1 MKPLKDCRLYTF
13 IDTTYLLGRK
23 PSDLARQL
31 CDGGSDLIQ
40 LRAKKL
46 GSGQLAELIDQI
58 LPVTREAGV
67 WLVINDFYSL
77 ALQKG
82 APAFHLGQEDFFDT
96 GLCRVSELVSP
107 GNQTVIGLSS
117 HSPEQAQRAL
127 AAGAHYLG
135 VGPVFSTATKP
146 EAKPVS
152 LRYVEWAAR
161 NIPVPWFAIG
171 GINLSNL
178 DEVLEAGARGIC
190 VVSAILK
197 ESDVAG
203 ACRQFKRRL
212 V

>member
-1 MKPLKDCRLYTF
+1 MKALNECRLYTF
-13 IDTTYLLGRK
+13 IDTAYLLGRK
-23 PSDLARQL
+23 PADLARQL

-40 LRAKKL
+40 LRAKN
-46 GSGQLAELIDQI
+46 STSDQVAELIDQI
-58 LPVTREAGV
+58 LPVTNKAGV
-67 WLVINDFYSL
+67 RLVINDFYSL
-77 ALQKG
+77 ALQTG
-82 APAFHLGQEDFFDT
+82 APAFHLGQEDFFDA
-96 GLCRVSELVSP
+96 GLTNVSSLTP
-107 GNQTVIGLSS
+107 AGNPIVIGLSS
-117 HSPEQAQRAL
+117 HSPEQARRAM

-152 LRYVEWAAR
+152 LQYVEWAAR
-161 NIPVPWFAIG
+161 NITVPWFAIG

-178 DEVLEAGARGIC
+178 DQVLEAGARGIC

-203 ACRQFKRRL
+203 ACQSFKRRL

>member
-1 MKPLKDCRLYTF
+1 MKPLNECRLYTF
-13 IDTTYLLGRK
+13 VDTAYLLGRK
-23 PSDLARQL
+23 PADLARQL

-40 LRAKKL
+40 LRAKN
-46 GSGQLAELIDQI
+46 STSDQMAEWIDQI
-58 LPVTREAGV
+58 LPVTNKAGV
-67 WLVINDFYSL
+67 RLVINDFYAL

-82 APAFHLGQEDFFDT
+82 APAFHLGQEDFFDA
-96 GLCRVSELVSP
+96 GLTKVSELVSP
-107 GNQTVIGLSS
+107 GDPTLIGLSS
-117 HSPEQAQRAL
+117 HSPENARRAM

-146 EAKPVS
+146 EARPAS
-152 LRYVEWAAR
+152 LKYVEWAAR
-161 NIPVPWFAIG
+161 NITVPWFAIG

-178 DEVLEAGARGIC
+178 DQVLEAGARGIC

-203 ACRQFKRRL
+203 ACQSFKRRL